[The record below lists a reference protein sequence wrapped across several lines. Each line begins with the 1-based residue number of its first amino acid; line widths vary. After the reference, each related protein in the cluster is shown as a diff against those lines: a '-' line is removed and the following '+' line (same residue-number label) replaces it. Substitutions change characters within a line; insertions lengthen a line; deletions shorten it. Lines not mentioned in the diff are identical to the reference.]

1 MELKITELR
10 TSTTHGLSQENDT
23 IDRLENLLKKEETL
37 RRNTEVAAREANR
50 QRDEERRKVAQLED
64 ELRISRN
71 SIESESLVA
80 RRLREQLNSKGNKM
94 FFCESRIVF
103 LKNL

>member
-1 MELKITELR
+1 MKITELR
-10 TSTTHGLSQENDT
+10 TSTSHGLHGLSQENDT
-23 IDRLENLLKKEETL
+23 IERLENLLKKEETL

-71 SIESESLVA
+71 SVESEGLVA
-80 RRLREQLNSKGNKM
+80 RRLREQLNSKG
-94 FFCESRIVF
+94 
-103 LKNL
+103 KNSKSIKFQKL